1 MKFIKGKET
10 FIMYFL
16 VSVDSNMEANLAT
29 VLSAVSDYC
38 MGCFFRK
45 RKMKSDTVV
54 ALRRC
59 GYAKSLDV
67 FGTSESN
74 APL

>member
-16 VSVDSNMEANLAT
+16 VSVDSNMEANSSI

-38 MGCFFRK
+38 IGFFFRK
-45 RKMKSDTVV
+45 HFLKCDTAV
-54 ALRRC
+54 ALRRGISIIPC
-59 GYAKSLDV
+59 V
-67 FGTSESN
+67 
-74 APL
+74 